1 MPGAEPR
8 CRDGYKRASHNVG
21 IIGARPWPAPAADL
35 PFNSV
40 RLRRTALRYFGI
52 EPLCCTCVKRLA
64 RISRMSPTLLCYTE
78 RFRARWR
85 QRVHCE
91 GRSSRR
97 GCAGAP
103 RGSTSPLVEPVT
115 AATGSCPDAGCAWV
129 LTQALQRQLP
139 DRHRN
144 VAKATLP
151 RAPLHLGNVVFG
163 ELNGASTTP
172 AAGARSRLCA
182 RRPRRHRS

>member
-1 MPGAEPR
+1 MGGGHMPGAEPR

-52 EPLCCTCVKRLA
+52 EPLCCTYVKRLA

-78 RFRARWR
+78 HFRARWR

-115 AATGSCPDAGCAWV
+115 AATGSCPDAG
-129 LTQALQRQLP
+129 
-139 DRHRN
+139 
-144 VAKATLP
+144 
-151 RAPLHLGNVVFG
+151 
-163 ELNGASTTP
+163 
-172 AAGARSRLCA
+172 ARGCSPRLCKDSCLTGIGTSR
-182 RRPRRHRS
+182 RRPSRGLPFILEMSSSAS